1 MKITF
6 YLIILKC
13 VNKYGIFRNNKN
25 IDKVS
30 QNKFHNFSKQCCLFK
45 GVNIVFKAYIFA
57 FVFQIRVVVS
67 FRTIALLLV
76 LIDVRRFIYL
86 VLRIKKTS
94 TLRVFV

>member
-45 GVNIVFKAYIFA
+45 GVNIYFKVYIFA
-57 FVFQIRVVVS
+57 FVFQMRFVVS
-67 FRTIALLLV
+67 SQTFALLIV
-76 LIDVRRFIYL
+76 LLTARRFIY
-86 VLRIKKTS
+86 
-94 TLRVFV
+94 

>member
-6 YLIILKC
+6 HLIILKC

-45 GVNIVFKAYIFA
+45 GVNIYFKVYIFA
-57 FVFQIRVVVS
+57 FVFQIRVVVVNCFTYCKTCHFTS
-67 FRTIALLLV
+67 FENQENVYIV
-76 LIDVRRFIYL
+76 SIC
-86 VLRIKKTS
+86 
-94 TLRVFV
+94 